1 MTTTQ
6 PAGTERFQLSTE
18 AAELYE
24 ARFVPAI
31 FAEWAPRL
39 VDIADVR
46 PGHAVLDV
54 ASGTGIVART
64 VADRLGGEGRVVGL
78 DLIPRCWRS
87 PGASVRTWSGGRAT
101 SPRSRSRTDPSTG
114 RCVRWR

>member
-6 PAGTERFQLSTE
+6 QPGTERFQVSAG

-39 VDIADVR
+39 ADIADVR

-54 ASGTGIVART
+54 ASVRASWPGWPPT
-64 VADRLGGEGRVVGL
+64 VR
-78 DLIPRCWRS
+78 
-87 PGASVRTWSGGRAT
+87 RAT
-101 SPRSRSRTDPSTG
+101 DESSA
-114 RCVRWR
+114 WM